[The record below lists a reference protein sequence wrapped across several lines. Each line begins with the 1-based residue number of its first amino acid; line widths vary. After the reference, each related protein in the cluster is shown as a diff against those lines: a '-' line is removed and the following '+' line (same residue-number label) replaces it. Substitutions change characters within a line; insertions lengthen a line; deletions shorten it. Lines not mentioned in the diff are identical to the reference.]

1 MPSIINDSPLPP
13 PIKKPSSAK
22 QHSIEDFLQPPPG
35 TSNPV
40 AQASTA
46 TASKKPSPLKTPKS
60 QKKKL
65 TAKEKEDAEVLD
77 RRNKHKK
84 KDRSDKARAERKAAR
99 AERKE
104 SRLAHRRGMTGDG
117 SDRKNTDGDEVMKK
131 PSAIL
136 DTNNPLLVPLPED
149 QTPIAISQPD
159 TPIPE
164 VMMTPPPPNLE
175 NNNPPD
181 QAGLENNSQQQNQA
195 GSYVSAAQLGAEV
208 EDDDTAVN
216 RNRTYQVRRVRLTLK
231 IKKPSDKE

>member
-1 MPSIINDSPLPP
+1 MPIINDSPLPP
-13 PIKKPSSAK
+13 PIQQPSSNT
-22 QHSIEDFLQPPPG
+22 QPSIEDFLQPPPG
-35 TSNPV
+35 TSNTV
-40 AQASTA
+40 AQAA
-46 TASKKPSPLKTPKS
+46 AAAASKKPSSLKTPKS

-84 KDRSDKARAERKAAR
+84 KDRSDKVRAERKAAR

-104 SRLAHRRGMTGDG
+104 NRLAHRRGMTGDG

-149 QTPIAISQPD
+149 QTPISISQPD

-164 VMMTPPPPNLE
+164 VTMTPPPNVE
-175 NNNPPD
+175 NNNSPD
-181 QAGLENNSQQQNQA
+181 QAGLENNSQQHN
-195 GSYVSAAQLGAEV
+195 
-208 EDDDTAVN
+208 
-216 RNRTYQVRRVRLTLK
+216 
-231 IKKPSDKE
+231 